1 MLSPLRVF
9 SFLLLA
15 ALAAALAVAPSRAA
29 AWQSASSAAVPA
41 PTTQSAAQTQAP
53 KSEAEE
59 DDAYRHA
66 PIVQTL
72 ARMMHLPLETTAR
85 LFEAINFLIIGLAIV
100 IPLVRF
106 LPKVVR
112 KRSETL
118 RHDIDAA
125 RKVTENANS
134 RLSAVEARL
143 SMLDQEIAKFR
154 AEVEEG
160 LKHDEARIQAALE
173 EERAHIVAAAE
184 QEIDVAA
191 AHARRGL
198 RNFAAD
204 LAIGKAAQ
212 QMTLSPEADR
222 ALIAE
227 FLAGVSDHGT
237 KNGGQN

>member
-1 MLSPLRVF
+1 MRSSLRVF
-9 SFLLLA
+9 SFLFLA
-15 ALAAALAVAPSRAA
+15 ALAAAVAVAPSRAA
-29 AWQSASSAAVPA
+29 AWQSAPAAAPASAA
-41 PTTQSAAQTQAP
+41 QSAAQTQAP
-53 KSEAEE
+53 KAEAEE
-59 DDAYRHA
+59 DAYRHA
-66 PIVQTL
+66 PIVHTL
-72 ARMMHLPLETTAR
+72 ARMMHMPLETTAR

-125 RKVTENANS
+125 RKVTEDANS

-143 SMLDQEIAKFR
+143 SRLDEEIAKFR